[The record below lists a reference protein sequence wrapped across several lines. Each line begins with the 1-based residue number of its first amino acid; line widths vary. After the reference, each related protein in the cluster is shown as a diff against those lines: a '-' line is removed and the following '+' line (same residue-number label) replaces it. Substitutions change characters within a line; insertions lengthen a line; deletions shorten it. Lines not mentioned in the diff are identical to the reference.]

1 MRLFGRKNSKNRCPD
16 CRYYAM
22 VEGHGYCT
30 RNLPDTVNVR
40 LVSGEAL
47 RRQCS
52 RCPAEMTCDD
62 WDAR

>member
-40 LVSGEAL
+40 LVSG
-47 RRQCS
+47 
-52 RCPAEMTCDD
+52 
-62 WDAR
+62 